1 MVLHQLFLHHPLNLQ
16 QMSQRDNNFHQNVLA
31 VLYYASGYF
40 AACTMLY
47 APELWV
53 KAVGAMILLYISY
66 MLIEQFG

>member
-1 MVLHQLFLHHPLNLQ
+1 MDSQTLYLHHLHNLL
-16 QMSQRDNNFHQNVLA
+16 QMSQRDNNSHQNILA

-40 AACTMLY
+40 AACTMFY

-53 KAVGAMILLYISY
+53 KSVGAMILLYISY

>member
-1 MVLHQLFLHHPLNLQ
+1 MF
-16 QMSQRDNNFHQNVLA
+16 
-31 VLYYASGYF
+31 
-40 AACTMLY
+40 Y